1 MNLELPF
8 SDADP
13 SRLDDLLTDVE
24 LAVDDAFLAE
34 VDEAFDRIR
43 VREPDEDA
51 AAA

>member
-8 SDADP
+8 GEPDP
-13 SRLDDLLTDVE
+13 SKLDDLLEELE

-34 VDEAFDRIR
+34 VDAAFDRIR
-43 VREPDEDA
+43 EPDGGA